1 MPFETKNY
9 LPSFMNRDTEGL
21 YLKKKTN
28 LIIKSLVDFILNKM
42 RKFTPPFKIKSTL
55 IYLLISLL
63 ISPAAFSQTTGGSTG
78 GGTGTSGG
86 TSVPSGTNIP
96 AGTGNTGRTSGSQTG
111 TSQGQTGN
119 NPQGNTS
126 NTVEGDTSNNNN
138 TELTNSA
145 EGESDSPLDKNKQL
159 NSNVSPEILALRNKI
174 FGYSVFADK
183 SFQTIPDKQI
193 ATPGNYPVGP
203 LDQLLIQVYGK
214 AKLDPWNLTV
224 TRDGYI
230 YIPFRLGN
238 VYVNGKTVDEIRKML
253 TDKLSPYVPG
263 LMGQGGPP
271 QTHISVAL
279 TGLRTVKVFVTGE
292 VINPGAYDMSSL
304 SSAFNVLYQAG
315 GPNEIGTFREVKV
328 IRNNEVITKFD
339 IYEFLTEGKL
349 TGDVRIQEN
358 DRVVVSYYKKR
369 VELAGEIKKPG
380 LFEVNEGE
388 YLSDII
394 NYAGGFTDKAYKA
407 RVKVYRVTPK
417 EKRILDIPFE
427 ALPTFELVTGDSI
440 SINPILERFENLVT
454 IDGAVMRP
462 GEYSLDANPTLKTLL
477 ESADGLRE
485 DAFTGR
491 ITVSRTRLD
500 LSVEIIPIDL
510 SDLLNGRI
518 PDLELTRLDEVVIP
532 SKFDMTEISYVEI
545 HGEVINPQIGINDG
559 KFPFKNNMS
568 LEDLIIAAGGFK
580 ESAETTNIEI
590 VRRRRDYDPTA
601 NNPKI
606 ADIFRVNVGR
616 DLSMKGSQ
624 SGIILEPFDQVIVR
638 KSPSYQEQ
646 KFVLI
651 EGEVLVPGQ
660 YGIISKDE
668 KISDIIKRAGGLTN
682 YAYVP
687 GATVKRRRLT
697 DTIAMNNE
705 ADEEMAMLN
714 KEVKSGNFVSH
725 GSDGEVQE
733 ENIGIQL
740 ANILKSESSD
750 DNLIV
755 HENDVIVIPK
765 RLETVKVSGET
776 LFPTTVKYG
785 NNMSF
790 LDYISQSG
798 GFTKQSLR
806 KSSFIKYP
814 NGSIDRT
821 RRFLVFNVYP
831 KVEPGSEIIVP
842 LKTGVEMTPQQAI
855 QTGIG
860 VTSSLLTLITTI
872 LMFRTL
878 NIR

>member
-1 MPFETKNY
+1 
-9 LPSFMNRDTEGL
+9 MNWNIERIN
-21 YLKKKTN
+21 LKKQTN
-28 LIIKSLVDFILNKM
+28 LIIKALIDFILYKM
-42 RKFTPPFKIKSTL
+42 KKSTQTFQVKSTL
-55 IYLLISLL
+55 IYLLFSLL
-63 ISPAAFSQTTGGSTG
+63 ISPLAFSQTTGGTTG
-78 GGTGTSGG
+78 GGTSLPAGTAL
-86 TSVPSGTNIP
+86 PSGTNLP
-96 AGTGNTGRTSGSQTG
+96 GGAGQTGNTQSQQG
-111 TSQGQTGN
+111 QQGANQQGQTGN
-119 NPQGNTS
+119 TQQGNNANDGDTNNNQLES
-126 NTVEGDTSNNNN
+126 SDTEGDSNI
-138 TELTNSA
+138 EK
-145 EGESDSPLDKNKQL
+145 DKAKDI

-183 SFQTIPDKQI
+183 TFEATPDKQI
-193 ATPGNYPVGP
+193 ATPGNYPIGP

-214 AKLDPWNLTV
+214 AELPTWNLTV
-224 TRDGYI
+224 SRDGYI

-238 VYVNGKTVDEIRKML
+238 VYVNGKTVDEVRKML

-263 LMGQGGPP
+263 LLGAGGPP
-271 QTHISVAL
+271 QTQISVTL

-328 IRNNEVITKFD
+328 IRNNEVISKFD

-349 TGDVRIQEN
+349 TGDVRVQEN
-358 DRVVVSYYKKR
+358 DRIVVSYYKKR
-369 VELAGEIKKPG
+369 VELTGEIKKPG

-388 YLSDII
+388 RLTNII
-394 NYAGGFTDKAYKA
+394 EYAGGFTDKAYKA

-417 EKRILDIPFE
+417 EKRILDVPFE
-427 ALPTFELVTGDSI
+427 SFQNFELVTGDSI
-440 SINPILERFENLVT
+440 AINPILERFENLVT

-462 GEYSLDANPTLKTLL
+462 GEYSLDSNPTLKTLL

-491 ITVSRTRLD
+491 VSVTRTRQD

-510 SDLLNGRI
+510 ADLLNGSI

-532 SKFDMTEISYVEI
+532 SKFDMTEASFVEI
-545 HGEVINPQIGINDG
+545 HGEVINAQIGINDG

-590 VRRRRDYDPTA
+590 VRRRRDFDPKA
-601 NNPKI
+601 SNPKI

-616 DLSMKGSQ
+616 DLSMRGSQ
-624 SGIILEPFDQVIVR
+624 SNVILQPFDQVIVR
-638 KSPSYQEQ
+638 RSPSYEVQ

-660 YGIISKDE
+660 YGIASKDE
-668 KISDIIKRAGGLTN
+668 KISDIIQRAGGLTN

-687 GATVKRRRLT
+687 GATLKRRRLT
-697 DTIAMNNE
+697 DSVAMNNV
-705 ADEEMAMLN
+705 ADEELAIIN
-714 KEVKSGNFVSH
+714 KEVKAGNFVSH
-725 GSDGEVQE
+725 GSDGQVQE

-740 ANILKSESSD
+740 ANILKNDGSS

-755 HENDVIVIPK
+755 HENDVIIIPK

-785 NNMSF
+785 NNMNF

-814 NGSIDRT
+814 NGSVDRT

-878 NIR
+878 NLR